1 MSKPL
6 QSAWAKG
13 APKFTSCKPVNSV
26 GSVGPVIPP
35 INNTNN
41 IVLPPAPPTQV
52 QQNQTQKTTAGT
64 NQVPHFNFSSDT
76 FKAIGEYFHSNGF
89 VIIDNAISPE
99 QIAKLKKDL
108 TAAEQASLSK
118 INKKYASSHL
128 MHKCFFEHSTT
139 TVDIIESSKLADF
152 AQWIIADV
160 PDTRVNNSSLKAHVI
175 HNNAFSVPPG
185 GRGQAPVWHVDD
197 PLQQVII
204 PYGKELPDWIK
215 LPVLACT
222 YMIWLSDCDSPENG
236 PTYVV
241 PGSHRYG
248 QVVDPEYAEAN
259 GIPTC
264 GKAGTA
270 VLINSNLWH
279 RGCANKSTRAR
290 DTVQIT
296 WARRIIGHKHKTI
309 MNYNMPAH
317 VYAGRSDLLKERMGW
332 LQGGAYS

>member
-1 MSKPL
+1 MSQPT

-13 APKFTSCKPVNSV
+13 APKFTPSESV
-26 GSVGPVIPP
+26 FKQPQQIQQTQSVQPIP
-35 INNTNN
+35 T
-41 IVLPPAPPTQV
+41 AQTKPTQSI
-52 QQNQTQKTTAGT
+52 NQTKSTTAGT
-64 NQVPHFNFSSDT
+64 IQVPHFNFASDS
-76 FKAIGEYFHSNGF
+76 FKSIGEYFHTNGF

-99 QIAKLKKDL
+99 QVAKLKKEL
-108 TAAEQASLSK
+108 AAAEHASSSK
-118 INKKYASSHL
+118 FNKKFANSHQ
-128 MHKCFFEHSTT
+128 MHKCFFEHSPT

-185 GRGQAPVWHVDD
+185 GRGQAPGWHVDD
-197 PLQQVII
+197 PLQQVIV
-204 PYGKELPDWIK
+204 PDGKVLPDWIK
-215 LPVLACT
+215 LPVLVCT
-222 YMIWLSDCDSPENG
+222 YMIWLSDCDTPECG
-236 PTYVV
+236 PTHVV

-248 QVVDPEYAEAN
+248 QLLDPEYAEAN
-259 GIPTC
+259 GIPAC

-279 RGCANKSTRAR
+279 RGCANNSDRAR
-290 DTVQIT
+290 DTLQIT
-296 WARRIIGHKHKTI
+296 WARRIIGHKHKSI

-317 VYAGRSDLLKERMGW
+317 VCAGRSDLLKERMGW